1 MEKRIFKGVWYYEI
15 ITGNKSYGWGAC
27 FKQIKLIVETR
38 FCWQSHMV
46 NIDTNTDGK
55 VRTKRIADRYKKS
68 INLKQSIENIEKSI
82 ELIKHGADKKI
93 NN

>member
-1 MEKRIFKGVWYYEI
+1 
-15 ITGNKSYGWGAC
+15 
-27 FKQIKLIVETR
+27 
-38 FCWQSHMV
+38 MV